1 MYDWDDLRI
10 FLSVARH
17 KSFQGAADQLGLDPT
32 TIGRRMA
39 RLEQA
44 LNCTLV
50 ARGRSPG
57 FLTTNGKRLFEA
69 ASRVEMATED
79 VRTAIGE
86 TSAGVV
92 RISTSEGFGATIIAP
107 AVAQLVRRRPK
118 LQIEIVAMPGFVSPA
133 MREVDITITLTRP
146 QDRRLSIEKL
156 TDYMLGLY
164 AAPDYLAR
172 RGVPEDPAALR
183 GHVLVGYIDDL
194 LYANELRY
202 LDEVLPG
209 LKPTVSSSSI
219 RAQMEAMIRGAGSG
233 CSAVLHGGAGA
244 RTGAHSAGPGCHHP
258 HLLACRAARR
268 AGNRARAPGD
278 ELDSRYGGGGAP
290 ASAAGCGQ
298 PSDLTISSVIFF
310 ASPNS
315 IIVLSRKKSS
325 FSIPA

>member
-50 ARGRSPG
+50 ARGRAPG
-57 FLTTNGKRLFEA
+57 FLTANGKRLFEA
-69 ASRVEMATED
+69 ASRVEMATEE

-107 AVAQLVRRRPK
+107 AVAQLVRKRPK

-172 RGVPEDPAALR
+172 RGVPENPAALR

-202 LDEVLPG
+202 LDDVLPG
-209 LKPTVSSSSI
+209 LKPTISSSSI
-219 RAQMEAMIRGAGSG
+219 RAQMEVMIRGAGLGVLPSFMAEQETG
-233 CSAVLHGGAGA
+233 LVRILPDAVAIT
-244 RTGAHSAGPGCHHP
+244 RTFW
-258 HLLACRAARR
+258 LAARR
-268 AGNRARAPGD
+268 DVLETARVRQVTNWIHDTVAAARPLLLPDTVSRA
-278 ELDSRYGGGGAP
+278 
-290 ASAAGCGQ
+290 
-298 PSDLTISSVIFF
+298 I
-310 ASPNS
+310 
-315 IIVLSRKKSS
+315 
-325 FSIPA
+325 

>member
-107 AVAQLVRRRPK
+107 AVAQRGPRRPK

-219 RAQMEAMIRGAGSG
+219 RAQMEAMIRGAGLG
-233 CSAVLHGGAGA
+233 VLPSFMAEREPGLVRILPDPVAIT
-244 RTGAHSAGPGCHHP
+244 RTFW
-258 HLLACRAARR
+258 LAARR
-268 AGNRARAPGD
+268 DVLETARVRQVTNWIHDTVAAARPLLLPD
-278 ELDSRYGGGGAP
+278 AVSP
-290 ASAAGCGQ
+290 A
-298 PSDLTISSVIFF
+298 T
-310 ASPNS
+310 
-315 IIVLSRKKSS
+315 
-325 FSIPA
+325 

>member
-69 ASRVEMATED
+69 ASRVEMATEE

-107 AVAQLVRRRPK
+107 AVAQLVRKRPK

-133 MREVDITITLTRP
+133 MREVDITITLTKP

-172 RGVPEDPAALR
+172 RGVPENPAALR

-202 LDEVLPG
+202 LDDVLPG
-209 LKPTVSSSSI
+209 LKPTISSSSI
-219 RAQMEAMIRGAGSG
+219 RAQMEVMIRGAGLGVLPSFMAEQETG
-233 CSAVLHGGAGA
+233 LVRILPDAVAIT
-244 RTGAHSAGPGCHHP
+244 RTFW
-258 HLLACRAARR
+258 LAARR
-268 AGNRARAPGD
+268 DVLETARVRQVTNWIHDTVAAARPLLLPDTVSRA
-278 ELDSRYGGGGAP
+278 
-290 ASAAGCGQ
+290 
-298 PSDLTISSVIFF
+298 I
-310 ASPNS
+310 
-315 IIVLSRKKSS
+315 
-325 FSIPA
+325 

>member
-107 AVAQLVRRRPK
+107 AVAQLVRKRPR

-219 RAQMEAMIRGAGSG
+219 RAQMEAMIRGAGLGVLPSFMAEREPG
-233 CSAVLHGGAGA
+233 LVRILPDAVAIT
-244 RTGAHSAGPGCHHP
+244 RTFW
-258 HLLACRAARR
+258 LAARR
-268 AGNRARAPGD
+268 DVLETARVRQVTNWIHDTVAAARPLLLPD
-278 ELDSRYGGGGAP
+278 AVSP
-290 ASAAGCGQ
+290 A
-298 PSDLTISSVIFF
+298 T
-310 ASPNS
+310 
-315 IIVLSRKKSS
+315 
-325 FSIPA
+325 

>member
-219 RAQMEAMIRGAGSG
+219 RAQMEAMIRGAGLG
-233 CSAVLHGGAGA
+233 VLPSFMAEREPGLVRILPGQVAIT
-244 RTGAHSAGPGCHHP
+244 RTFW
-258 HLLACRAARR
+258 LAARR
-268 AGNRARAPGD
+268 DVLETARVRQVTNWIHDTVAAARPLLLPD
-278 ELDSRYGGGGAP
+278 AVSP
-290 ASAAGCGQ
+290 A
-298 PSDLTISSVIFF
+298 T
-310 ASPNS
+310 
-315 IIVLSRKKSS
+315 
-325 FSIPA
+325 

>member
-219 RAQMEAMIRGAGSG
+219 RAQMEAMIRGAGLGVLPSFMAEREPG
-233 CSAVLHGGAGA
+233 LVRILPDAVAIT
-244 RTGAHSAGPGCHHP
+244 RTFW
-258 HLLACRAARR
+258 LAARR
-268 AGNRARAPGD
+268 DVLETARVRQVTNWIHDTVAAARPLLLPDAVSRA
-278 ELDSRYGGGGAP
+278 
-290 ASAAGCGQ
+290 
-298 PSDLTISSVIFF
+298 I
-310 ASPNS
+310 
-315 IIVLSRKKSS
+315 
-325 FSIPA
+325 